1 MSEDI
6 TMVHWIYTNVGS
18 NHEVNASN
26 VRSKLIGLNYCG
38 GRLVLN
44 LFLFA
49 YRIVPDLNMN
59 IDLSKYVKL

>member
-6 TMVHWIYTNVGS
+6 TMVHWNVGS
-18 NHEVNASN
+18 NHEVHASN
-26 VRSKLIGLNYCG
+26 VRCKLIGLNYCG

-59 IDLSKYVKL
+59 TDPSK